1 MVDPKAYFQRISEF
15 KLLAKKEVG
24 QNFLLDINVA
34 KSIVALSEATG
45 EDKVL
50 EIGCGA
56 GSLTYFLAQEGFDAT
71 AIDIDPSMVGKLEQ
85 DFASVQNIKIVQANG
100 MRFDYSPYTKII
112 GNLPYYITSGLMEKA
127 LLGGTNCSTFVFMV
141 QKEAAERLLSKPN
154 TKDYSPLSILIS
166 LSSEAKTA
174 LKVSRNC
181 FCPAPHVD
189 SSVIVLKRKE
199 NDVSKIEKTY
209 RFALQCFKQ
218 RRKTLANN
226 LKSMGKSQQEIA
238 RLLSLIGFDS
248 SARPEQLSPEQY
260 FVIANI

>member
-1 MVDPKAYFQRISEF
+1 MVDPKTYFQRISEF

-24 QNFLLDINVA
+24 QNFLIDIDVA
-34 KSIVALSEATG
+34 KGIVDLLEAEL

-56 GSLTYFLAQEGFDAT
+56 GSLTYFLAQEGLDVT
-71 AIDIDPSMVGKLEQ
+71 AIDIDPSMIGKLEQ
-85 DFASVQNIKIVQANG
+85 DFASVPNVKIIQANG
-100 MRFDYSPYTKII
+100 MRFDYSPYTKIV
-112 GNLPYYITSGLMEKA
+112 GNLPYYITSGLIEKA

-166 LSSEAKTA
+166 LSTEAKTA

-181 FCPAPHVD
+181 FSPAPHVD
-189 SSVIVLKRKE
+189 SAVVVLKRKA

-226 LKSMGKSQQEIA
+226 LKSMGKSQEEIA
-238 RLLSLIGFDS
+238 KLLSLIGSDS
-248 SARPEQLSPEQY
+248 STRPEQLSPEQY
-260 FVIANI
+260 FAIANI

>member
-1 MVDPKAYFQRISEF
+1 MVDPKTYFQRISEF

-24 QNFLLDINVA
+24 QNFLIDIDVA
-34 KSIVALSEATG
+34 KGIVDLLEAEL

-50 EIGCGA
+50 EVGCGA
-56 GSLTYFLAQEGFDAT
+56 GSLTYFLAQEGLDVT
-71 AIDIDPSMVGKLEQ
+71 AIDIDPSMIGKLEQ
-85 DFASVQNIKIVQANG
+85 DFASVPNVKIIQANG
-100 MRFDYSPYTKII
+100 MRFDYSPYTKIV
-112 GNLPYYITSGLMEKA
+112 GNLPYYITSGLIEKA

-141 QKEAAERLLSKPN
+141 QKEKPN

-166 LSSEAKTA
+166 LSTEAKTA

-181 FCPAPHVD
+181 FSPAPHVD
-189 SSVIVLKRKE
+189 SAVVVLKRKA

-226 LKSMGKSQQEIA
+226 LKSMGKSQEEIA
-238 RLLSLIGFDS
+238 KLLSLIGSDS
-248 SARPEQLSPEQY
+248 STRPEQLSPEQY
-260 FVIANI
+260 FAIANI